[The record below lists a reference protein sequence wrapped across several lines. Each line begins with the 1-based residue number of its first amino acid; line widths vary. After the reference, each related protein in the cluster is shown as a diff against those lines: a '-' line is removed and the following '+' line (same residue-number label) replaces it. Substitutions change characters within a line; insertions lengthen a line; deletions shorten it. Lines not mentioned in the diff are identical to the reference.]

1 MQNRFQVPV
10 SAKAKRGR
18 GPASRVTPIA
28 VEGIEGI
35 KQRWVVGRGT
45 PTPTPSTE
53 TKTKTPL
60 ASENVVG
67 HSMKWLGVF
76 SFAPSRL
83 LQIHTLTCASS
94 RVPSSQFTR
103 PMSRAPWTIQPYMH
117 LENTID

>member
-45 PTPTPSTE
+45 PTPSTE

-60 ASENVVG
+60 ASKNVVG

-76 SFAPSRL
+76 AFAPSRL

-94 RVPSSQFTR
+94 RVPMSQFTHS
-103 PMSRAPWTIQPYMH
+103 MSRAPWTIQPYTH
-117 LENTID
+117 LLENPTD